1 LKKKDLQRQ
10 ILAATKSPEKIGTEL
25 ATSIEVALKKEKK
38 WKMEITTN
46 LFIFSIRSK
55 KQQQEKK
62 LREKKQ
68 KQARTTMG
76 ALIQSLRQ
84 QDKEPDS
91 DSFGR
96 G

>member
-55 KQQQEKK
+55 KNNNNKK
-62 LREKKQ
+62 RNCVRKNKNKHELQ
-68 KQARTTMG
+68 WV
-76 ALIQSLRQ
+76 L
-84 QDKEPDS
+84 
-91 DSFGR
+91 SFSR
-96 G
+96 

>member
-1 LKKKDLQRQ
+1 
-10 ILAATKSPEKIGTEL
+10 
-25 ATSIEVALKKEKK
+25 
-38 WKMEITTN
+38 MEITTN

-55 KQQQEKK
+55 KKQQQQQEKK

-84 QDKEPDS
+84 QDKELDS

>member
-25 ATSIEVALKKEKK
+25 ATSIELAKKEKK

-55 KQQQEKK
+55 KNNNNKK
-62 LREKKQ
+62 RNCVRKK
-68 KQARTTMG
+68 
-76 ALIQSLRQ
+76 
-84 QDKEPDS
+84 
-91 DSFGR
+91 
-96 G
+96 